1 MHSLYWLIAIGCSWF
16 SGDSTKSKVNEEAST
31 EVASDAPTS
40 QKGIEGSDIQQKD
53 EGDISED
60 AESLPPLAFEYIES
74 ISDMNRQTRLVDQP
88 YLGPFIDTIV
98 HIWFHSMH
106 ETHIQELEK
115 VLDEQSVSKIIFMP
129 TPFQGSNPRTEKRT
143 ATLEKKVQ
151 KKKAGKRNN
160 LQAVTNKNRSVTSTK
175 SSKQAS
181 QKIGIIRGLGA
192 QRVGWFCDSQ
202 SIASQ
207 LKGDEALVES
217 RRSAITKKARTDL
230 SNPLCI
236 GLGEIGVAHGAKR
249 EGQPSI
255 FMDIDHGIL
264 MEVIDDVMR
273 AEKWMYVHLEPLD
286 VESDTVSDETVFQG
300 LVKVCRQFPSARLI
314 VSHTMMTNP
323 QNVRNVLETCPN
335 VYTNIKILHQEWEN
349 WKLLEPIH
357 NSDGQLYE
365 DWAKLFEDMPTRF
378 FIGSDFKLWRET
390 KDDAIAYG
398 KTVEEYRSMLGTLQP
413 SVAEQIA
420 YKNAERL
427 LFAR

>member
-1 MHSLYWLIAIGCSWF
+1 MHSLYWLVIMGCSWF
-16 SGDSTKSKVNEEAST
+16 SEDSNQSKINDEAST
-31 EVASDAPTS
+31 EVASDSPKY
-40 QKGIEGSDIQQKD
+40 QVKIEDSDTQQKD
-53 EGDISED
+53 EDDISED
-60 AESLPPLAFEYIES
+60 AEPLPPLAFTYIDS
-74 ISDMNRQTRLVDQP
+74 ISDMTRQTRLAGKP
-88 YLGPFIDTIV
+88 YLGQFIDTIV
-98 HIWFHSMH
+98 HIWFHRT
-106 ETHIQELEK
+106 EDTDIQELEK
-115 VLDEQSVSKIIFMP
+115 VLDDKNVSKIVFMP
-129 TPFQGSNPRTEKRT
+129 TPFQGSNPRADKGT
-143 ATLEKKVQ
+143 ARIEETLQ
-151 KKKAGKRNN
+151 KKAGKQKK
-160 LQAVTNKNRSVTSTK
+160 LQSLRNKNRSVISTRSTK
-175 SSKQAS
+175 QSSH
-181 QKIGIIRGLGA
+181 KIAIIRGLGA

-202 SIASQ
+202 SIATQ
-207 LKGDEALVES
+207 LKGDEAVVEG
-217 RRSAITKKARTDL
+217 RRIAITKRARTDL

-236 GLGEIGVAHGAKR
+236 GLGEIGIAHGAKR

-255 FMDIDHGIL
+255 FIDIDHGIL
-264 MEVIDDVMR
+264 MEVFDDVMR
-273 AEKWMYVHLEPLD
+273 AEKWMYVHLEPLN
-286 VESDTVSDETVFQG
+286 VEIDTVSNETVFQG

-357 NSDGQLYE
+357 NSDGQIYE

-398 KTVEEYRSMLGTLQP
+398 KTVEEYRRMLGTLQP